1 MGVVWRL
8 IKPPQGWVN
17 LQSGLPRPDNYM
29 SSASSTGSTPPPICV
44 LACSGCSAAGE
55 LADHTA
61 RRLQQLG
68 AAKMSCLAGVGGRI
82 PSITATVQKAPGILM
97 IDGCPL
103 ECGAHVLRNAG
114 FADFKQFKLHE
125 HNVRK
130 NDSDAVDESTVT
142 RLADVALRLLNQT
155 PNFMPS

>member
-1 MGVVWRL
+1 
-8 IKPPQGWVN
+8 
-17 LQSGLPRPDNYM
+17 M
-29 SSASSTGSTPPPICV
+29 SKASSPNSTPSAVCV

-61 RRLQQLG
+61 RRLQRLG

-82 PSITATVQKAPGILM
+82 PSIMSTVQKASGILM

-114 FADFKQFKLHE
+114 FTSFTQLKLHE
-125 HNVRK
+125 LNVRK
-130 NDSDAVDESTVT
+130 NDSGAVDETTVN
-142 RLADVALRLLNQT
+142 RLADAALRLLGQT
-155 PNFMPS
+155 RNVVPL